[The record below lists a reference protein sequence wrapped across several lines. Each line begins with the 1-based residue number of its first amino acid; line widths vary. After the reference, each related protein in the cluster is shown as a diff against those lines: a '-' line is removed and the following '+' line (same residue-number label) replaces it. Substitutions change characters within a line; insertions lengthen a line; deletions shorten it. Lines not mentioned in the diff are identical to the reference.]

1 MLYKTL
7 SAAVYGIDASII
19 EVEVD
24 VSGIKTNEDHFHTV
38 GLPDAAVR
46 ESRDRVRAAL
56 KNCGYDIPSTHITI
70 NLAPADIKKEGSGFD
85 LPMALGILGAY
96 GGLNKKE
103 VPDCLF
109 VGELS
114 LDGGIRGV
122 RGALPI
128 AIEARGKKIPRLIVP
143 ELNARE
149 AAMVGGVEVYPVKS
163 LLDVIRFVN
172 TGNGIQPLKV
182 DSDTLLSEA
191 QHYAVDFKDVRGQH
205 TAKRALEVACAGGHN
220 ILMIG
225 PPGSGK
231 TMLAKR
237 MPTILPPFSFEEALE
252 TTKIHSVAGVL
263 DAGAGLVGVRPFRSP
278 HHTISD
284 AGLIGGGAVP
294 RPGEVS
300 LAHNGVLF
308 LDELPE
314 FPRNVLEVMRQP
326 LEDGTV
332 CIARASMSLTFP
344 ARFMLA
350 AAMNPCPCGYF
361 NDRSREC
368 HCTQPMIQ
376 RYMGKISGPLL
387 DRIDIHIDV
396 PAVNYKELRAGKRTG
411 KLRQDSRTSH
421 AGPRNPA
428 AEVLD
433 VTVAALLQRPDG
445 PAPHSRVL
453 RTLRRLRTP
462 AGARHDPARHDR
474 PRPRPHTKGGPH
486 GRRPRRRPGHRAK
499 THRRSHPVP
508 DAGSAR
514 FGRNGR
520 DEFEEE
526 VAGSKEPRS
535 GEKNVAH
542 GVSRGWMRKHGASP
556 EGAKETMP
564 HTTTN
569 LLVHFIFSTK
579 QRCALIKPDFEKDLH
594 AYLGGIIRQIGGT
607 ALCINGTRDHVH
619 LLVACRRTIP
629 LPMWPA

>member
-7 SAAVYGIDASII
+7 SAAVYGVDASII

-24 VSGIKTNEDHFHTV
+24 VSGIKTPEDHFHTV

-56 KNCGYDIPSTHITI
+56 KNCGYDIPPTNITI
-70 NLAPADIKKEGSGFD
+70 NLAPADIRKEGSGFD
-85 LPMALGILGAY
+85 LPMALAIVGAY
-96 GGLNKKE
+96 GGLNKKD

-114 LDGGIRGV
+114 LDGGVRGV

-128 AIEARGKKIPRLIVP
+128 AIEARGRKIARLVVP

-163 LLDVIRFVN
+163 LIDVIHFVN
-172 TGNGIQPLKV
+172 SGNGIAPLKV
-182 DSDTLLSEA
+182 DSDHLLSES
-191 QHYAVDFKDVRGQH
+191 QNYVVDFKDVRGQQ

-237 MPTILPPFSFEEALE
+237 MPTILPPFTFEEALE

-263 DAGAGLVGVRPFRSP
+263 DAGVGLVGVRPFRAP

-332 CIARASMSLTFP
+332 CIARAAMSLTFP

-368 HCTQPMIQ
+368 HCTSPMIQ
-376 RYMGKISGPLL
+376 RYMSKISGPLL

-396 PAVNYKELRAGKRTG
+396 PAVNYKEMRAGSEPENSATIRERILRAREIQLKRFALSKRE
-411 KLRQDSRTSH
+411 KLYCNAQMGPRHIRTSCELSADCERLLERAMTQQGLTARAH
-421 AGPRNPA
+421 DRILKVAR
-428 AEVLD
+428 
-433 VTVAALLQRPDG
+433 TVADLEGVAGIEPKHIAEAIQY
-445 PAPHSRVL
+445 
-453 RTLRRLRTP
+453 RTLDRTFW
-462 AGARHDPARHDR
+462 A
-474 PRPRPHTKGGPH
+474 
-486 GRRPRRRPGHRAK
+486 
-499 THRRSHPVP
+499 
-508 DAGSAR
+508 
-514 FGRNGR
+514 
-520 DEFEEE
+520 
-526 VAGSKEPRS
+526 
-535 GEKNVAH
+535 
-542 GVSRGWMRKHGASP
+542 
-556 EGAKETMP
+556 
-564 HTTTN
+564 
-569 LLVHFIFSTK
+569 
-579 QRCALIKPDFEKDLH
+579 
-594 AYLGGIIRQIGGT
+594 
-607 ALCINGTRDHVH
+607 
-619 LLVACRRTIP
+619 
-629 LPMWPA
+629 

>member
-24 VSGIKTNEDHFHTV
+24 VSGIKMNEDHFHTV

-46 ESRDRVRAAL
+46 ESRDRVRSAL
-56 KNCGYDIPSTHITI
+56 KNCGYDIPPTHITI
-70 NLAPADIKKEGSGFD
+70 NLAPADIRKEGSGFD

-128 AIEARGKKIPRLIVP
+128 AIEARGKKISRLIVP

-149 AAMVGGVEVYPVKS
+149 AAMVGGVSVFPVKS
-163 LLDVIRFVN
+163 LLDVIRFIN
-172 TGNGIQPLKV
+172 TGNGILPLSV
-182 DSDTLLSEA
+182 DSEHLLSES
-191 QHYAVDFKDVRGQH
+191 QQFSVDFKDVRGQQ

-237 MPTILPPFSFEEALE
+237 MPTILPPFTFEEALE

-263 DAGAGLVGVRPFRSP
+263 DPGAGLVGVRPFRAP

-326 LEDGTV
+326 LDDGNK
-332 CIARASMSLTFP
+332 CGYPPF
-344 ARFMLA
+344 A
-350 AAMNPCPCGYF
+350 AAMP
-361 NDRSREC
+361 
-368 HCTQPMIQ
+368 
-376 RYMGKISGPLL
+376 IS
-387 DRIDIHIDV
+387 
-396 PAVNYKELRAGKRTG
+396 
-411 KLRQDSRTSH
+411 
-421 AGPRNPA
+421 
-428 AEVLD
+428 
-433 VTVAALLQRPDG
+433 
-445 PAPHSRVL
+445 
-453 RTLRRLRTP
+453 
-462 AGARHDPARHDR
+462 
-474 PRPRPHTKGGPH
+474 
-486 GRRPRRRPGHRAK
+486 
-499 THRRSHPVP
+499 
-508 DAGSAR
+508 
-514 FGRNGR
+514 
-520 DEFEEE
+520 
-526 VAGSKEPRS
+526 
-535 GEKNVAH
+535 
-542 GVSRGWMRKHGASP
+542 
-556 EGAKETMP
+556 
-564 HTTTN
+564 N
-569 LLVHFIFSTK
+569 LLIV
-579 QRCALIKPDFEKDLH
+579 
-594 AYLGGIIRQIGGT
+594 
-607 ALCINGTRDHVH
+607 
-619 LLVACRRTIP
+619 
-629 LPMWPA
+629 

>member
-7 SAAVYGIDASII
+7 SAAVYGVDASII

-24 VSGIKTNEDHFHTV
+24 VSGIKTPEDHFHTV

-56 KNCGYDIPSTHITI
+56 KNCGYDIPPTNITI
-70 NLAPADIKKEGSGFD
+70 NLAPADIRKEGSGFD
-85 LPMALGILGAY
+85 LPMALAIVGAY
-96 GGLNKKE
+96 GGLNKKD

-114 LDGGIRGV
+114 LDGGVRGV

-128 AIEARGKKIPRLIVP
+128 AIEARGRKIARLVVP

-163 LLDVIRFVN
+163 LIDVIHFVN
-172 TGNGIQPLKV
+172 SGNGIAPLKV
-182 DSDTLLSEA
+182 DSDHLRSES
-191 QHYAVDFKDVRGQH
+191 QNYVVDFKDVRGQQ

-237 MPTILPPFSFEEALE
+237 MPTILPPFTFEEALE

-263 DAGAGLVGVRPFRSP
+263 DAGVGLVGVRPFRAP

-332 CIARASMSLTFP
+332 CIARAAMSLTFP

-368 HCTQPMIQ
+368 HCTSPMIQ
-376 RYMGKISGPLL
+376 RYMSKVSGPLL

-396 PAVNYKELRAGKRTG
+396 PAVNYKEMRAGSEPENSATIR
-411 KLRQDSRTSH
+411 
-421 AGPRNPA
+421 
-428 AEVLD
+428 E
-433 VTVAALLQRPDG
+433 
-445 PAPHSRVL
+445 RVL
-453 RTLRRLRTP
+453 R
-462 AGARHDPARHDR
+462 AREMQL
-474 PRPRPHTKGGPH
+474 K
-486 GRRPRRRPGHRAK
+486 
-499 THRRSHPVP
+499 
-508 DAGSAR
+508 R
-514 FGRNGR
+514 F
-520 DEFEEE
+520 
-526 VAGSKEPRS
+526 AGSKREKLYCNAQMGPRHIRTCCELS
-535 GEKNVAH
+535 ADCERLLERAMTQQGLTARAHDRILKVART
-542 GVSRGWMRKHGASP
+542 VADL
-556 EGAKETMP
+556 EGA
-564 HTTTN
+564 
-569 LLVHFIFSTK
+569 V
-579 QRCALIKPDFEKDLH
+579 
-594 AYLGGIIRQIGGT
+594 GIEPKHIAEAIQY
-607 ALCINGTRDHVH
+607 
-619 LLVACRRTIP
+619 RT
-629 LPMWPA
+629 LDRTFWA

>member
-7 SAAVYGIDASII
+7 SAAVYGIDANII

-24 VSGIKTNEDHFHTV
+24 VSGIKCDEDHFHTV

-46 ESRDRVRAAL
+46 ESRDRVKAAL
-56 KNCGYDIPSTHITI
+56 KNCGYDIPPTHIVI

-103 VPDCLF
+103 ISDCLF

-128 AIEARGKKIPRLIVP
+128 AIEARGKKIARLVVP

-149 AAMVGGVEVYPVKS
+149 AAMVSGVSVYPVKS
-163 LLDVIRFVN
+163 LLDVIHFVN
-172 TGNGIQPLKV
+172 TGNGIVPTSV
-182 DSDTLLSEA
+182 DQQTLLSEA
-191 QHYAVDFKDVRGQH
+191 QHFPVDFKDVRGQQ

-237 MPTILPPFSFEEALE
+237 IPTILPPFTFEEALE

-263 DAGAGLVGVRPFRSP
+263 DPGAGLVGIRPFRSP

-284 AGLIGGGAVP
+284 AGLIGGGVIP

-300 LAHNGVLF
+300 LSHNGVLF

-350 AAMNPCPCGYF
+350 AAMNPCPCGFF

-368 HCTQPMIQ
+368 RCTQPMIQ
-376 RYMGKISGPLL
+376 RYMQKISGPLM

-396 PAVNYKELRAGKRTG
+396 PAVNYKEMRSTSEPEGSAQIRERVVRAR
-411 KLRQDSRTSH
+411 
-421 AGPRNPA
+421 
-428 AEVLD
+428 EV
-433 VTVAALLQRPDG
+433 Q
-445 PAPHSRVL
+445 
-453 RTLRRLRTP
+453 LRRLCRPESFVRPGSDVKPPQTEKHVRPTHIYSNAQMTPRHIRTFCELSCDCERLLER
-462 AGARHDPARHDR
+462 AMTQQGLTARAHDR
-474 PRPRPHTKGGPH
+474 ILK
-486 GRRPRRRPGHRAK
+486 
-499 THRRSHPVP
+499 
-508 DAGSAR
+508 
-514 FGRNGR
+514 
-520 DEFEEE
+520 
-526 VAGSKEPRS
+526 VA
-535 GEKNVAH
+535 
-542 GVSRGWMRKHGASP
+542 
-556 EGAKETMP
+556 
-564 HTTTN
+564 
-569 LLVHFIFSTK
+569 
-579 QRCALIKPDFEKDLH
+579 
-594 AYLGGIIRQIGGT
+594 
-607 ALCINGTRDHVH
+607 
-619 LLVACRRTIP
+619 RTIADLEGEQAIQP
-629 LPMWPA
+629 KHIAEAIQYRTLDRTFWT

>member
-24 VSGIKTNEDHFHTV
+24 VSGIKCEEDHFHTV

-46 ESRDRVRAAL
+46 ESRDRVKAAL
-56 KNCGYDIPSTHITI
+56 KNCGYDIPPTHIII
-70 NLAPADIKKEGSGFD
+70 NLAPADIRKEGSGFD

-103 VPDCLF
+103 ISDCLF

-114 LDGGIRGV
+114 LDGGVRAV

-128 AIEARGKKIPRLIVP
+128 AIEARGRKISRIVVP

-149 AAMVGGVEVYPVKS
+149 AAMVSGVAVYPVKS
-163 LLDVIRFVN
+163 LLDVIHFVN
-172 TGNGIQPLKV
+172 TGNGLQPV
-182 DSDTLLSEA
+182 SVNQNELLNEA
-191 QHYAVDFKDVRGQH
+191 QHFGIDFKDVRGQQSG
-205 TAKRALEVACAGGHN
+205 KRALEVACAGGHN
-220 ILMIG
+220 LLMIG

-237 MPTILPPFSFEEALE
+237 IPTILPPFTFDEALE

-263 DAGAGLVGVRPFRSP
+263 DPGAGLVGVRPFRSP

-284 AGLIGGGAVP
+284 AGLIGGGVVP

-350 AAMNPCPCGYF
+350 AAMNPCPCGFF

-376 RYMGKISGPLL
+376 RYMQKISGPLL
-387 DRIDIHIDV
+387 DRIDIHMDV
-396 PAVNYKELRAGKRTG
+396 PAVNYKEMRAGVEPEGSAQIRERVVRARE
-411 KLRQDSRTSH
+411 RQ
-421 AGPRNPA
+421 
-428 AEVLD
+428 
-433 VTVAALLQRPDG
+433 
-445 PAPHSRVL
+445 
-453 RTLRRLRTP
+453 LRRFGT
-462 AGARHDPARHDR
+462 
-474 PRPRPHTKGGPH
+474 HTT
-486 GRRPRRRPGHRAK
+486 R
-499 THRRSHPVP
+499 PVP
-508 DAGSAR
+508 DS
-514 FGRNGR
+514 
-520 DEFEEE
+520 
-526 VAGSKEPRS
+526 
-535 GEKNVAH
+535 
-542 GVSRGWMRKHGASP
+542 MLQSP
-556 EGAKETMP
+556 
-564 HTTTN
+564 
-569 LLVHFIFSTK
+569 
-579 QRCALIKPDFEKDLH
+579 
-594 AYLGGIIRQIGGT
+594 
-607 ALCINGTRDHVH
+607 DHVRASRAIYSNAQMTPRH
-619 LLVACRRTIP
+619 IRTFCELSPDCERLLERAMTQQGLTARAHDRILKLARTIADLEGEEAIQP
-629 LPMWPA
+629 KHIAEAIQYRTLDRTFWA